1 MTSSLQVLAHR
12 RKRTVARKVGG
23 YADVYDRYIHAGW
36 TPLPL
41 PRGAK
46 KPPPAG
52 YTGEGRTHP
61 APRCLERWAKTYPD
75 GNVALVMP
83 DGVVGIDI
91 DAYNGGANTFRRL
104 VKRYGSI
111 PNAPFSTSRH
121 NETGNYR
128 SGIYMYRVPPG
139 TVLVGALSGGIEI
152 IQPHHRYAI
161 AWPSIHPE
169 GRTYRW
175 HDADGTAGIPAVGD
189 LPDLP
194 EPWRKGLT
202 KRTAKHDGSPF
213 DGDVDDWIS
222 QLPDGALSLMHRAR
236 MSDAYRRLRY
246 PGGRYDTM
254 VSAVARLVSWGAA
267 GLPVA
272 DEINNLYNAYVAAVD
287 ADRDGESEFFRALEG
302 AIAKFG
308 DN

>member
-1 MTSSLQVLAHR
+1 MPSTNSLQVLAHH

-23 YADVYDRYIHAGW
+23 YADVYDRYVNAGW

-41 PRGAK
+41 PRGQK
-46 KPPPAG
+46 YPPPAG
-52 YTGEGRTHP
+52 YTGKSRHYPGYRKYGEWVG
-61 APRCLERWAKTYPD
+61 AFPD

-91 DAYNGGANTFRRL
+91 DAYHGGGETFRRL
-104 VKRYGSI
+104 VKRYGPI
-111 PNAPFSTSRH
+111 PPTMYSTSR
-121 NETGNYR
+121 TDG
-128 SGIYMYRVPPG
+128 SGINMYQVPAG

-161 AWPSIHPE
+161 AWPSVHPE
-169 GRTYRW
+169 GRLYQW
-175 HDADGTAGIPAVGD
+175 HDADGTVGIPSVDG
-189 LPDLP
+189 LPELP

-202 KRTAKHDGSPF
+202 KRTAEHGGSPF
-213 DGDVDDWIS
+213 DGDVDDWMS
-222 QLPDGALSLMHRAR
+222 QLPDRALPLMHRAR
-236 MSDAYRRLRY
+236 IRDAYRRFQY
-246 PGGRYDTM
+246 PGGRYDAM
-254 VSAVARLVSWGAA
+254 VSAVARLVNWGAA